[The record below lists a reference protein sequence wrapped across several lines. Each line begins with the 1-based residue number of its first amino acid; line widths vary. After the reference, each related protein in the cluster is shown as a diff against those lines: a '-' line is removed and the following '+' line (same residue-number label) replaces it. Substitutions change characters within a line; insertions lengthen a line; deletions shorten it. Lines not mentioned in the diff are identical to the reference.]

1 MFFPFFASQWCL
13 QILQSEQQADTFAY
27 LTEERS
33 KKKYMRDNMVNEY
46 QQRYLF
52 EMNRKS

>member
-33 KKKYMRDNMVNEY
+33 KKKKVHARQYGE
-46 QQRYLF
+46 
-52 EMNRKS
+52 